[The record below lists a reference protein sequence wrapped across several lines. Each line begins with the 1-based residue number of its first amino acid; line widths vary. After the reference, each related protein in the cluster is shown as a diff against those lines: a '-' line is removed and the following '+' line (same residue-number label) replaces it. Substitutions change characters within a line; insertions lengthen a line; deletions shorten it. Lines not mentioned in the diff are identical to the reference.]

1 MWRKF
6 FAYVKQKQYN
16 FTLYDG
22 MIIHRHTRRVN
33 NKLNDSAK
41 LICHAETMQGLTK
54 SAASHT
60 LDRRVFFHEVKEM
73 KEIKTWSLAF
83 TYVGCFL
90 GAGFISGQELWQ
102 FFGSFG
108 NLGYV
113 GFLLAVVLF
122 SAIGILFVR
131 LTQMTQCSD
140 MDRLLVPWNVKWL
153 RAASGAV
160 GAVFLFF
167 VVVSMSAGVGAML
180 AQLFDVSAWL
190 GSAVFMALVFAVAL
204 LGVTGMVNAFS
215 ALIPV
220 LITATV
226 AFAVGAYA
234 TFGTEGVFQLRN
246 VNNNPL
252 MPNWFIAALTFV
264 SYNILGGIGIM
275 SPVGQYVRRK
285 RHIYGGIILAGVML
299 LAVAGSILTSLA
311 SYPEAVAAELP
322 MVALASRLNG
332 TLGTV
337 YGLMLLLAM
346 FCNALASLVGLIAY
360 LEQKAR
366 FVREKKKP
374 VLAGLCVLAWCASL
388 LGFGEI
394 IAVVYPI
401 FGYLSIVFIVCMV
414 VHFVQCRKKEKAS
427 A

>member
-1 MWRKF
+1 
-6 FAYVKQKQYN
+6 
-16 FTLYDG
+16 
-22 MIIHRHTRRVN
+22 
-33 NKLNDSAK
+33 
-41 LICHAETMQGLTK
+41 
-54 SAASHT
+54 
-60 LDRRVFFHEVKEM
+60 M

-190 GSAVFMALVFAVAL
+190 G
-204 LGVTGMVNAFS
+204 GVTGMVNAFS

-366 FVREKKKP
+366 FVRKKKKP
-374 VLAGLCVLAWCASL
+374 VLVGLCVLAWCASL

>member
-1 MWRKF
+1 
-6 FAYVKQKQYN
+6 
-16 FTLYDG
+16 
-22 MIIHRHTRRVN
+22 
-33 NKLNDSAK
+33 
-41 LICHAETMQGLTK
+41 
-54 SAASHT
+54 
-60 LDRRVFFHEVKEM
+60 M

-220 LITATV
+220 LIAATV

-299 LAVAGSILTSLA
+299 L
-311 SYPEAVAAELP
+311 
-322 MVALASRLNG
+322 
-332 TLGTV
+332 
-337 YGLMLLLAM
+337 LAM

-374 VLAGLCVLAWCASL
+374 VLVGLCVLAWCASL

>member
-1 MWRKF
+1 
-6 FAYVKQKQYN
+6 
-16 FTLYDG
+16 
-22 MIIHRHTRRVN
+22 
-33 NKLNDSAK
+33 
-41 LICHAETMQGLTK
+41 
-54 SAASHT
+54 
-60 LDRRVFFHEVKEM
+60 M

-108 NLGYV
+108 NWGYV
-113 GFLLAVVLF
+113 GFALAAVLF
-122 SAIGILFVR
+122 TVIGILFVR

-140 MDRLLVPWNVKWL
+140 MDRLLVPWDIKWL
-153 RAASGAV
+153 RGASGAI

-180 AQLFDVSAWL
+180 TQLFRVPTWL
-190 GSAVFMALVFAVAL
+190 GSAVFMTAVFLVTL

-220 LITATV
+220 LIAATA

-234 TFGTEGVFQLRN
+234 AFGTDGIFQLTN
-246 VNNNPL
+246 VNTNPL
-252 MPNWFIAALTFV
+252 MPNWLIAALTFV

-275 SPVGQYVRRK
+275 SPVGQYVRQK
-285 RHIYGGIILAGVML
+285 KHIYMGIALSGLML

-311 SYPEAVAAELP
+311 ACPEAVQAELP

-332 TLGTV
+332 ALGTV

-374 VLAGLCVLAWCASL
+374 VLVGLCVLAWCASL

-414 VHFVQCRKKEKAS
+414 VHFVQCRKKEKVGA
-427 A
+427 